1 MLKSMDTLSL
11 FKSQIRVL
19 IEQQLKEKKR
29 EYQKAIKEGII
40 FRELKEIFMEIKRL
54 EKQLQSVLYLNREQP
69 RLV

>member
-1 MLKSMDTLSL
+1 MDTLSL

-29 EYQKAIKEGII
+29 EYQRAIKDGII

>member
-1 MLKSMDTLSL
+1 MDTLSL

-29 EYQKAIKEGII
+29 EYQRAIKDGII
-40 FRELKEIFMEIKRL
+40 FRELKEIFMDIKRL

-69 RLV
+69 HLV

>member
-29 EYQKAIKEGII
+29 EYQRAIKDGII
-40 FRELKEIFMEIKRL
+40 FRELKEIFMDIKRL

-69 RLV
+69 HLV

>member
-1 MLKSMDTLSL
+1 MDTLSL

-29 EYQKAIKEGII
+29 EYQKSIKEGII
-40 FRELKEIFMEIKRL
+40 FRELKVIFMEIKRL

>member
-1 MLKSMDTLSL
+1 MDTLSL

-40 FRELKEIFMEIKRL
+40 FRELKIIFLEIKRL

-69 RLV
+69 SLV